1 MVQGLVNP
9 PQMGYKPL
17 TGDIFPETYPF
28 DFASIHDKNG
38 YYWLKYYI
46 SQTSFFSIPK
56 NPVYA
61 NYEVLVNAL
70 NQNVI
75 DFSHADIHELK
86 SDSMTEKELWSL
98 LELHNQYSFDRFAL
112 RKHQLKSLED
122 LEQRLLTK

>member
-1 MVQGLVNP
+1 MVQGMINP
-9 PQMGYKPL
+9 PQLGYKPL
-17 TGDIFPETYPF
+17 SGDIFPDTYPF
-28 DFASIHDKNG
+28 NFARIHEKKG

-46 SQTSFFSIPK
+46 SQTTFFSIPK

-86 SDSMTEKELWSL
+86 SDNMTEQELWSL

-112 RKHQLKSLED
+112 R
-122 LEQRLLTK
+122 